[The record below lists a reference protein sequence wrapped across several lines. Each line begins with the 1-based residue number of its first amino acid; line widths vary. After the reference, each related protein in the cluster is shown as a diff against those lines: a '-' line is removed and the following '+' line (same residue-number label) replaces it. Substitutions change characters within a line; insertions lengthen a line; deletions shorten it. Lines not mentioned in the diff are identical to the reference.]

1 MKKIT
6 ILSFFVLYPTY
17 AFAYIDPG
25 TVSILLQ
32 GLIAALAASIVTI
45 KIYWN
50 KILKLFRIKKET
62 TIDLEIKNKDTK

>member
-50 KILKLFRIKKET
+50 KILKLLRIKKET
-62 TIDLEIKNKDTK
+62 TIDQEIKNKDTK